1 MGSKLLTIEMKLECD
16 CGETFWLHDWPSTT
30 FNNIECAVCW
40 DKANP
45 APEPKPK
52 GSISNHELNFG

>member
-1 MGSKLLTIEMKLECD
+1 MGSKLLTIEMKLECE
-16 CGETFWLHDWPSTT
+16 CGETFWLRSWPSTT

-45 APEPKPK
+45 APEPKT
-52 GSISNHELNFG
+52 SISNYELNFG